1 MSSDCSF
8 VHVRKNGVFVS
19 KHCMESVNKLD
30 PLEYCQCCIL
40 AHQMDE
46 TVGTVLVI
54 SLVYLV
60 VIISVIATILF
71 ARNCWLLRHGVHIR
85 PPNMKRQAV
94 DVLPCFTFKSAY
106 LNGKR
111 IEETCAICLEDYR
124 DEEMLRNLPCLHGKL
139 YCFSPLTHHSLFHE
153 HIHLGDCNVMSL

>member
-1 MSSDCSF
+1 
-8 VHVRKNGVFVS
+8 
-19 KHCMESVNKLD
+19 MESVNKLD

-71 ARNCWLLRHGVHIR
+71 ARNCWLLRHGVHIQ

-124 DEEMLRNLPCLHGKL
+124 DEEMLRILPCLHEFHL
-139 YCFSPLTHHSLFHE
+139 ACVDSWLTKWGTFCPVCKHE
-153 HIHLGDCNVMSL
+153 VSSEG